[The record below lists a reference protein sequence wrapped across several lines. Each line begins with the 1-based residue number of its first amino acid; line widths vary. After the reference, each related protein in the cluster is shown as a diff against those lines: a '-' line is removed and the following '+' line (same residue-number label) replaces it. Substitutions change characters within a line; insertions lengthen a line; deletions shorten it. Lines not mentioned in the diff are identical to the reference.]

1 MFKALRIYFASG
13 ILILAPFFLTVWV
26 LFYLVRL
33 ADTFVVNPVFRLL
46 PFSFDASS
54 RVLVAKVIIAL
65 AVLFFVTLLGLAAQK
80 FILRRLLSGVESVIL
95 GIPVFNLVYRSFKE
109 IAQAM
114 FGGKT
119 GLFKR
124 VVFFQYPNVGV
135 YTLGFVTGEDFPP
148 LTAKLGTDF
157 VTVFVPS
164 PPNPTTGYSLLIQR
178 KDLIESEMT
187 IEEGIKYCISCG
199 VAVPG
204 KK

>member
-1 MFKALRIYFASG
+1 
-13 ILILAPFFLTVWV
+13 
-26 LFYLVRL
+26 
-33 ADTFVVNPVFRLL
+33 VFRLL